1 MQMKCLKI
9 GLHHTEFCS
18 HQVRGAQIVQ
28 TFSQRVKPQTGKF
41 VVLEDE
47 PLHIEYLHYLQK
59 LCMSSIRLVDIHSFY
74 GLR

>member
-9 GLHHTEFCS
+9 GLNHTELCA

-28 TFSQRVKPQTGKF
+28 TFSQRAKPQTGKF
-41 VVLEDE
+41 LVSDKR
-47 PLHIEYLHYLQK
+47 LHIEYMYYLQK
-59 LCMSSIRLVDIHSFY
+59 LCMSSVRSIDIHSYY

>member
-1 MQMKCLKI
+1 MQIKCLKI
-9 GLHHTEFCS
+9 GLDHNEFCA

-41 VVLEDE
+41 LVLDKR
-47 PLHIEYLHYLQK
+47 LHIEYMYYLQK
-59 LCMSSIRLVDIHSFY
+59 LCMSSVRLVDIHSFY